1 MKIILVCSAGMST
14 SMLVQRM
21 RIVAGEKGVIATIHA
36 TSEADLVNH
45 LDQTDVILV
54 GPQVRYLAPKI
65 KEKAA
70 PLGIQVEVIDSMAYG
85 MMDGGKVFEQA
96 EGLVKSK

>member
-21 RIVAGEKGVIATIHA
+21 RKAAEEKGITAVIHA

-45 LDQTDVILV
+45 FDQTDVILV

-65 KEKAA
+65 REKAI

-85 MMDGGKVFEQA
+85 MMNGEKVFQQA
-96 EGLVKSK
+96 VGLVKSK

>member
-21 RIVAGEKGVIATIHA
+21 RKAADEKGVSATIQA
-36 TSEADLVNH
+36 TSEADLANH

-70 PLGIQVEVIDSMAYG
+70 PHGIQVEVIDSLAYG

-96 EGLVKSK
+96 QGLVKSK

>member
-1 MKIILVCSAGMST
+1 MRVILVCSAGMST

-21 RIVAGEKGVIATIHA
+21 RKAAEEKGITATIAA
-36 TSEADLVNH
+36 TAEAELANH
-45 LDQTDVILV
+45 LDQADVILV

-70 PLGIQVEVIDSMAYG
+70 PYGIKVEVIDAIAYG
-85 MMDGGKVFEQA
+85 MMDGEKVFAQA
-96 EGLVKSK
+96 QALVNNK

>member
-21 RIVAGEKGVIATIHA
+21 RKAAEEKGVTADINA
-36 TSEADLVNH
+36 TSEADLANH

-85 MMDGGKVFEQA
+85 MMDGGKVLAQA
-96 EGLVKSK
+96 EGLVKNK

>member
-21 RIVAGEKGVIATIHA
+21 RKAAEERGVNATIDA
-36 TSEADLVNH
+36 TSEADLNNH
-45 LDQTDVILV
+45 LEKTDVILI

-65 KEKAA
+65 KEKAT
-70 PLGIQVEVIDSMAYG
+70 PHGIQVEVIDSLAYG
-85 MMDGGKVFEQA
+85 MMDGDKAFEQA
-96 EGLVKSK
+96 QGLVNRK